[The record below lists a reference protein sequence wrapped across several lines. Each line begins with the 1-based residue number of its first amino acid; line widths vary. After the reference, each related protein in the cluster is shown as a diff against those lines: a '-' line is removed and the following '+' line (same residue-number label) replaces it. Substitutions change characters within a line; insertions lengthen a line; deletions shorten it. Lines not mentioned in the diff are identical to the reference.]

1 MTEATIPFI
10 EPAIVLP
17 LFGAKDQHLRRLR
30 DFFQV
35 NITLRNGQVRIV
47 GEEPAVSQAT
57 QAIEEL
63 STIVRQRGSLTPD
76 LFEQTLGR
84 ISGTAVAP
92 RMTGSVDV
100 LQTGVEIR
108 PLTGG
113 QAEYLDA
120 IRANDVVFAVG
131 PAGTGKTYLA
141 VAMAVEALKHQ
152 QVRKIVLV
160 RPAVEAGES
169 LGFLPGD
176 LQAKINPYLRPLLD
190 AIHDMIG
197 YEQVQRLMHQD
208 VIEVAPLAYMR
219 GRTLNQSFVILD
231 EAQNTT
237 VAQMKMFLTR
247 MGTDSKIVVSG
258 DPTQTDLPSHTQGGL
273 KDAMRRLRRID
284 GVRMVHLQDTDIVRN
299 PLVQRIVMA
308 YERPDED
315 RNGTA
320 TGNGSAEGKNVGR
333 EPNRQNVPGEG
344 HPDSENRSHL
354 LRTHSDE
361 DQED

>member
-17 LFGAKDQHLRRLR
+17 LFGAKDQHLRKLR

-47 GEEPAVSQAT
+47 GEEPSVGQAT

-63 STIVRQRGSLTPD
+63 SRIVRQRGSLTPD
-76 LFEQTLGR
+76 LFDETLAR
-84 ISGTAVAP
+84 VSGTELPP
-92 RMTGSVDV
+92 RLTSSVDV

-108 PLTGG
+108 PKTRG
-113 QAEYLDA
+113 QADYLDA
-120 IRANDVVFAVG
+120 IRGNDIVFAVG

-190 AIHDMIG
+190 AIHEMIG
-197 YEQVQRLMHQD
+197 FEQVQRLVQQD

-219 GRTLNQSFVILD
+219 GRTLNQAFVILD

-237 VAQMKMFLTR
+237 TAQMKMFLTR
-247 MGTDSKIVVSG
+247 MGAESKIVVSG
-258 DPTQTDLPSHTQGGL
+258 DPTQTDLPSRQMSGL
-273 KDAMRRLRRID
+273 DDALRRLRHIRGLKI
-284 GVRMVHLQDTDIVRN
+284 VRLGDADIVRN
-299 PLVQRIVMA
+299 PLVQRIVYA
-308 YERPDED
+308 YERPVRSSTRDGGELGQD
-315 RNGTA
+315 PVDG
-320 TGNGSAEGKNVGR
+320 
-333 EPNRQNVPGEG
+333 EPEPG
-344 HPDSENRSHL
+344 
-354 LRTHSDE
+354 
-361 DQED
+361 

>member
-30 DFFQV
+30 DLFQV

-47 GEEPAVSQAT
+47 GEEPAVGQAT

-63 STIVRQRGSLTPD
+63 ATLVRQRGALTPE
-76 LFEQTLGR
+76 LFEDTVAR
-84 ISGTAVAP
+84 VSGTATAP
-92 RMTGSVDV
+92 RITGSVDV
-100 LQTGVEIR
+100 LQTGLEIR
-108 PLTGG
+108 PRTAG
-113 QAEYLDA
+113 QAAYVEA
-120 IRANDVVFAVG
+120 MRSHEVVFAVG

-197 YEQVQRLMHQD
+197 FEQVQRLIHQD

-219 GRTLNQSFVILD
+219 GRTLNQAFIILD

-247 MGTDSKIVVSG
+247 MGTDSRVVVSG
-258 DPTQTDLPSHTQGGL
+258 DPTQTDLPPRTMSGLQDALRRLKNVPGL
-273 KDAMRRLRRID
+273 KIAPLGDA
-284 GVRMVHLQDTDIVRN
+284 DIVRN
-299 PLVQRIVMA
+299 PLVQRIVLA
-308 YERPDED
+308 YERPV
-315 RNGTA
+315 
-320 TGNGSAEGKNVGR
+320 TGPAPRPASGA
-333 EPNRQNVPGEG
+333 
-344 HPDSENRSHL
+344 DA
-354 LRTHSDE
+354 
-361 DQED
+361 